1 MGWEAI
7 LTAPRFAM
15 PDSPPSP
22 ACDAVV
28 LTGQL
33 DAAAV
38 AAVGAGA
45 PIELDPT
52 ALERVAG
59 NRAVLEAI
67 LSTGTPVYGIST
79 GFGALV
85 SNTVA
90 PELQRH
96 LQVNLLRSHAA
107 GTGGDLPE
115 TVVRAAMAVRVN
127 GLLLGHSGVR
137 PLVLQRVVA
146 LLNAGFVPRVPRT
159 GSLGA
164 SGDLAPSAHAFLPL
178 LGEGEVFA
186 RDGRLLTGA
195 QALTAAELEPLELES
210 KEGLALINGTHF
222 MGAIGA
228 LLSVRVAALL
238 QAADLVAAAT
248 IDALRGALP
257 AFDPRVHRLR
267 PLGGQAASA
276 ANIARALQGSGRIA
290 GPGSSRLQD
299 AYSLRCAAQ
308 VHGAAREGWRFFTEL
323 VHADLNA
330 VTDNPLVFD
339 DPPEVISAGNFHGQ
353 GLALAFDTLR
363 LTLADMASISERR
376 TFRLLSPTL
385 NGRLPEFLTRDAGTS
400 SGYMVIQYTA
410 AALVAE
416 LRALAHPVSVDSIP
430 TSDNQEDHVSM
441 GMTGALMALDAVD
454 RLERVVAIE
463 LLCACQA
470 LDCDPG
476 EPGELVAA
484 LHRVVRER
492 VQTLEA
498 DRPPALDLNAVLP
511 VISDGIAAGLI
522 GPQTSPSK

>member
-1 MGWEAI
+1 
-7 LTAPRFAM
+7 M
-15 PDSPPSP
+15 PDPISSTS
-22 ACDAVV
+22 ASAHVT
-28 LTGQL
+28 LNGEL
-33 DAAAV
+33 SAADV
-38 AAVGAGA
+38 AAIGAGA
-45 PIELDPT
+45 RVELDPE
-52 ALERVAG
+52 ALARVAR
-59 NRAVLEAI
+59 NREVLEQI

-107 GTGGDLPE
+107 GTGPDLPAE
-115 TVVRAAMAVRVN
+115 VVRGAMAVRAN
-127 GLLLGHSGVR
+127 GLMLGHSGVR
-137 PLVLQRVVA
+137 PVVVERVA
-146 LLNAGFVPRVPRT
+146 SLLNGGYVPRVPRT

-164 SGDLAPSAHAFLPL
+164 SGDLAPSAHAFLVL
-178 LGEGEVFA
+178 LGEGEAYDPRGTLV
-186 RDGRLLTGA
+186 GGS
-195 QALTAAELEPLELES
+195 QALAAFGLEPLELES

-222 MGAIGA
+222 MSAIGA
-228 LLSVRVAALL
+228 LLTVRVGRLL
-238 QAADLVAAAT
+238 DAVDVVAAAT

-267 PLGGQAASA
+267 KLAGQSVSA
-276 ANIARALQGSGRIA
+276 ANIAAALRGSSRIA

-308 VHGAAREGWRFFTEL
+308 VHGAAREAVRFFAEI
-323 VHADLNA
+323 VYADLNA

-353 GLALAFDTLR
+353 GLAVAFDTLR
-363 LTLADMASISERR
+363 LALADLGSISERR
-376 TFRLLSPTL
+376 TFRLLSPSL
-385 NGRLPEFLTRDAGTS
+385 NGRLPAFLTSDAGTS
-400 SGYMVIQYTA
+400 SGYMVAQYTA

-441 GMTGALMALDAVD
+441 GMTGALMALDSVD

-476 EPGELVAA
+476 APGEPVLALQAA
-484 LHRVVRER
+484 VRELVSPLTR
-492 VQTLEA
+492 
-498 DRPPALDLNAVLP
+498 DRPPAHDLAAVLP
-511 VISDGIAAGLI
+511 LISGGAAASIMATARG
-522 GPQTSPSK
+522 

>member
-1 MGWEAI
+1 
-7 LTAPRFAM
+7 
-15 PDSPPSP
+15 
-22 ACDAVV
+22 
-28 LTGQL
+28 
-33 DAAAV
+33 V
-38 AAVGAGA
+38 A
-45 PIELDPT
+45 
-52 ALERVAG
+52 R
-59 NRAVLEAI
+59 NREVLEQI

-107 GTGGDLPE
+107 GTGPDLPHE
-115 TVVRAAMAVRVN
+115 VVRGAMAVRVN

-137 PLVLQRVVA
+137 TVVPERVVA
-146 LLNAGFVPRVPRT
+146 LLNGGFVPRVPRT

-178 LGEGEVFA
+178 LGEGHVYDRSGA
-186 RDGRLLTGA
+186 LLSGA
-195 QALTAAELEPLELES
+195 EALSVLGVDRLELDS

-222 MGAIGA
+222 MSAIGA
-228 LLSVRVAALL
+228 LLAVRVARLL
-238 QAADLVAAAT
+238 DTIDVVTATT

-267 PLGGQAASA
+267 PLAGQGVSA
-276 ANIARALQGSGRIA
+276 ANIRAALRGSSRTA

-308 VHGAAREGWRFFTEL
+308 VHGAAREAFRFFAEV
-323 VHADLNA
+323 VHGDLNS

-353 GLALAFDTLR
+353 ALSVAFDTLT
-363 LTLADMASISERR
+363 LGLADLGSISERR
-376 TFRLLSPTL
+376 TFRLLSPSL
-385 NGRLPEFLTRDAGTS
+385 NGRLPAFLTKDAGTS
-400 SGYMVIQYTA
+400 SGYMVAQYTA

-416 LRALAHPVSVDSIP
+416 LRALAHPVSVDTIP
-430 TSDNQEDHVSM
+430 TSDNQEDHVSL
-441 GMTGALMALDAVD
+441 GMTAALMAHDAVD

-476 EPGELVAA
+476 PPGEPVRA
-484 LHRVVRER
+484 LHAAVRER
-492 VQTLEA
+492 VTMLTR
-498 DRPPALDLNAVLP
+498 DRPPADDLVALLP
-511 VISDGIAAGLI
+511 LISAGTPAAILGA
-522 GPQTSPSK
+522 GDSSR

>member
-1 MGWEAI
+1 MTDSPSPHQPAPVTLSGE
-7 LTAPRFAM
+7 LTAPE
-15 PDSPPSP
+15 
-22 ACDAVV
+22 
-28 LTGQL
+28 
-33 DAAAV
+33 V
-38 AAVGAGA
+38 AAIAAGA
-45 PIELDPT
+45 RVEIDAGSLG
-52 ALERVAG
+52 RVAR
-59 NRAVLEAI
+59 NRAVLEEI
-67 LSTGTPVYGIST
+67 LSSGTPVYGIST

-107 GTGGDLPE
+107 GTGPDLPAE
-115 TVVRAAMAVRVN
+115 VVRGAMAVRAN

-137 PLVLQRVVA
+137 PVVVERIVA
-146 LLNAGFVPRVPRT
+146 LLNSGFVPRVPRT

-178 LGEGEVFA
+178 LGEGE
-186 RDGRLLTGA
+186 LTAPGGEVVSGS
-195 QALTAAELEPLELES
+195 QALAALGLKPLELES

-222 MGAIGA
+222 MSAVGALISVRVGA
-228 LLSVRVAALL
+228 LLEAI
-238 QAADLVAAAT
+238 DLVTAAT
-248 IDALRGALP
+248 IEALRGALP

-267 PLGGQAASA
+267 RLHGQGASA
-276 ANIARALQGSGRIA
+276 ANIHAALSGSSRIA

-308 VHGAAREGWRFFTEL
+308 VHGAAREGFRFFSEL

-330 VTDNPLVFD
+330 VTDNPLVFE

-353 GLALAFDTLR
+353 SLAVAFDTLR
-363 LTLADMASISERR
+363 LGLADLGSISERR
-376 TFRLLSPTL
+376 TFRMLSPSL
-385 NGRLPEFLTRDAGTS
+385 NGRLPAFLTTDAGTS
-400 SGYMVIQYTA
+400 SGYMVAQYTA

-441 GMTGALMALDAVD
+441 GMTAALMTREAVD

-476 EPGELVAA
+476 EPGEAVLA
-484 LHRVVRER
+484 LHTAARER
-492 VQTLEA
+492 VTPLTQ
-498 DRPPALDLNAVLP
+498 DRPPATDIDAILP
-511 VISDGIAAGLI
+511 LITEGTAARI
-522 GPQTSPSK
+522 MAAAQ

>member
-1 MGWEAI
+1 VADI
-7 LTAPRFAM
+7 V
-15 PDSPPSP
+15 SPPMSVHHE
-22 ACDAVV
+22 AVTLDGE
-28 LTGQL
+28 LTLEQ
-33 DAAAV
+33 AAAIGG
-38 AAVGAGA
+38 GAR
-45 PIELDPT
+45 IELAPE
-52 ALERVAG
+52 ALERVAA
-59 NRAVLEAI
+59 NRATLERI

-107 GTGGDLPE
+107 GTGDDLPDD
-115 TVVRAAMAVRVN
+115 VVRLAMAVRCN

-137 PLVLQRVVA
+137 PAVIERIVQVLNGGYVPC
-146 LLNAGFVPRVPRT
+146 VPRS

-178 LGEGEVFA
+178 LGEGVVRDPSGA
-186 RDGRLLTGA
+186 RVSGA
-195 QALTAAELEPLELES
+195 DALRALGLDPVELES

-222 MGAIGA
+222 MSAVGA
-228 LLSVRVAALL
+228 LVAARVGRLL
-238 QAADLVAAAT
+238 ETMDVVTAAT

-267 PLGGQAASA
+267 PLRGQPASA
-276 ANIARALQGSGRIA
+276 ANIAAVLHDSGRIA
-290 GPGSSRLQD
+290 GGRAGLGSGRLQD

-308 VHGAAREGWRFFTEL
+308 VHGAAREAHRFFCEL
-323 VHADLNA
+323 VVADLNA

-339 DPPEVISAGNFHGQ
+339 DEVISAGNFHGQ
-353 GLALAFDTLR
+353 SLALAFDTLR
-363 LTLADMASISERR
+363 LALADLGSISERR
-376 TFRLLSPTL
+376 TFRLVSPSL
-385 NGRLPEFLTRDAGTS
+385 NGRLPAFLTFDAGAS

-416 LRALAHPVSVDSIP
+416 LRALAQPVSIDSIP

-441 GMTGALMALDAVD
+441 GMTAAVMAHDAVS
-454 RLERVVAIE
+454 RLERIVAIE

-476 EPGELVAA
+476 DPAPAVAELHAAVRELVP
-484 LHRVVRER
+484 
-492 VQTLEA
+492 TLTA
-498 DRPPALDLNAVLP
+498 DRPPADDLVAVLP
-511 VISDGIAAGLI
+511 LVQSGAR
-522 GPQTSPSK
+522 SPSQ

>member
-1 MGWEAI
+1 MTE
-7 LTAPRFAM
+7 PS
-15 PDSPPSP
+15 PSPPLNP
-22 ACDAVV
+22 VV
-28 LTGQL
+28 LTGEL
-33 DAAAV
+33 DATRV
-38 AAVGAGA
+38 AAIGAGA
-45 PIELDPT
+45 AIELDRA
-52 ALERVAG
+52 ALGRVAA
-59 NRAVLEAI
+59 NRRVLEEI
-67 LSTGTPVYGIST
+67 LSSGTPVYGIST

-96 LQVNLLRSHAA
+96 LQINLLRSHAA
-107 GTGGDLPE
+107 GTGPDLPLD
-115 TVVRAAMAVRVN
+115 VVRAAMAVRAN
-127 GLLLGHSGVR
+127 GLLLGHSGIR
-137 PLVLQRVVA
+137 PLVLEHLAV

-178 LGEGEVFA
+178 LGEGQAFA
-186 RDGRLLTGA
+186 PDGELLSGA
-195 QALTAAELEPLELES
+195 EALAAAGLEPLELES

-222 MGAIGA
+222 MSAIGA
-228 LLSVRVAALL
+228 LLSVRVGSLL
-238 QAADLVAAAT
+238 NAVDLVTAAT
-248 IDALRGALP
+248 LEALRGALP

-267 PLGGQAASA
+267 PLRGQATSA
-276 ANIARALQGSGRIA
+276 ANINRALSGSTRIA
-290 GPGSSRLQD
+290 GPASGRLQD

-308 VHGAAREGWRFFTEL
+308 VHGAAREGFRFFSEL

-330 VTDNPLVFD
+330 VTDNPLVFE

-353 GLALAFDTLR
+353 SLSLAFDTLR
-363 LTLADMASISERR
+363 LTLADLGSISERR

-400 SGYMVIQYTA
+400 SGYMVAQYTA

-441 GMTGALMALDAVD
+441 GMTAAVMALEAAD

-476 EPGELVAA
+476 APGATVAA
-484 LHRVVRER
+484 LHRAVRER
-492 VQTLEA
+492 VPVLTA
-498 DRPPALDLNAVLP
+498 DRPPADDLEALLP
-511 VISDGIAAGLI
+511 LISEGTVAALLGTPTA
-522 GPQTSPSK
+522 GP